1 MRKFGLR
8 AVAVLSMLVLLYAPL
23 TGIGQLDN
31 SDNLADRL
39 KKACRATKRNCE
51 VTALL
56 SNGNGIYFIF
66 NQDDF
71 FAALILANNDQVSF
85 IHAQGRDL
93 VKKSGEKEWRK
104 TEPDLALRNIVWAP
118 LTPSIDARD
127 DYKPPRV
134 ESLGMEEEHGE
145 RLLHLRLVPAGQR
158 QSDDDSL
165 PHYWLAAVG
174 DGNWVV
180 RRVRAFTALGEQ
192 VMHVDARI
200 AKIGQAP
207 KIELPNPR

>member
-1 MRKFGLR
+1 MRRFGLR
-8 AVAVLSMLVLLYAPL
+8 AVAPLLTLALLSAPL
-23 TGIGQLDN
+23 TGMGQLN
-31 SDNLADRL
+31 NPDNLADRL

-71 FAALILANNDQVSF
+71 FAALILANNDKISL

-93 VKKSGEKEWRK
+93 IKEAGKEWRK
-104 TEPDLALRNIVWAP
+104 TDPDLALRNIVWAP
-118 LTPSIDARD
+118 LTPSVDARD
-127 DYKPPRV
+127 DYTPPRV
-134 ESLGMEEEHGE
+134 ESLGTVEENGE
-145 RLLHLRLVPAGQR
+145 QLLHLRLVPAGQR
-158 QSDDDSL
+158 QGDDDSL
-165 PHYWLAAVG
+165 PHYWLAAVA

-180 RRVRAFTALGEQ
+180 RRVRALTKLGEQ
-192 VMHVDARI
+192 VIQVDARF